1 MSLTVSLPGDW
12 LSNIGNRR
20 AVSGTITFDSSYA
33 TGGLSL
39 TPANIGLGQIERIQ
53 FNNDSGY
60 VCAYDYTAQ
69 KVLVYQAGANLPSVK
84 VTGGQAAGPGLQITP
99 DSAAGVL
106 GKTTA
111 TDRTIPGATFGL
123 IAGAA
128 SANEVAATTNLST
141 LVVEFWAE
149 GR

>member
-1 MSLTVSLPGDW
+1 MSLTVGLTGDW

-20 AVSGTITFDSSYA
+20 AVEGTITFDSSYA

-39 TPANIGLGQIERIQ
+39 TPANIGLGVLKRIQ

-84 VTGGQAAGPGLQITP
+84 VTGGQVAGEALQITP
-99 DSAAGVL
+99 DTNSGVL
-106 GKTTA
+106 GKVAA

-123 IAGAA
+123 VAGAA

-149 GR
+149 GL